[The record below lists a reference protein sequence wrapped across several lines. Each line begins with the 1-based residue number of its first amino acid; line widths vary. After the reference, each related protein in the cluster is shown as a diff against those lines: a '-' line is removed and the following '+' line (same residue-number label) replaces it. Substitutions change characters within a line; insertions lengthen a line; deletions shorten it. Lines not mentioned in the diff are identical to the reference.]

1 MILQI
6 YNFSK
11 IKRFM
16 LRINY
21 VAEDTL
27 RFVVHKCVTGYAA
40 MIYRFCP
47 ISVQG
52 KILQIWLFPTI
63 FITLV

>member
-1 MILQI
+1 
-6 YNFSK
+6 
-11 IKRFM
+11 M

-27 RFVVHKCVTGYAA
+27 RFIVHKCVTGYAA
-40 MIYRFCP
+40 MIHRFCP

-52 KILQIWLFPTI
+52 KKKLQKNNILVLFV
-63 FITLV
+63 FLFLF